1 MEIIQTAIKKG
12 FLALSEHESKA
23 VLSHYGIP
31 TTREILV
38 QECRAAVTAA
48 ETLGYPVVI
57 KACAAHLMHKSEKN
71 AIRMNLSGPDLV
83 RKAYESIM
91 ETIDGQI
98 DGILV
103 QETIQGQRE
112 LIMGMTRDPQFGACI
127 MLGMGGIATE
137 IFKDSVFRVAPFD
150 RGEATDMTR
159 ELKAAAMLGPFRGQ
173 APADMDTLCNCL
185 MALAAIALDHPE
197 ISEID
202 INPLIIDP
210 QGKIT
215 AVDALVLLGTNQHD
229 TFIH

>member
-1 MEIIQTAIKKG
+1 MEIIQTALKEG
-12 FLALSEHESKA
+12 LPALSEHQSKK
-23 VLSHYGIP
+23 VLEAFGIP
-31 TTREILV
+31 TTRETLV
-38 QECRAAVTAA
+38 HGCKEAVVTAK
-48 ETLGYPVVI
+48 TMGYPVVL

-71 AIRMNLSGPDLV
+71 CVRLNLTGPDQV
-83 RKAYESIM
+83 RDAYDSIM
-91 ETIDGQI
+91 DSIDVEI

-103 QETIQGQRE
+103 QEAIHGQRE

-150 RGEATDMTR
+150 RGEATDMAR
-159 ELKAAAMLGPFRGQ
+159 ELKAAAMLGRFRGQ
-173 APADMDTLCNCL
+173 ARADMDTICNCL

-210 QGKIT
+210 QGKVT
-215 AVDALVLLGTNQHD
+215 AVDALVVLGNR
-229 TFIH
+229 

>member
-1 MEIIQTAIKKG
+1 MEIIQTAIEKG
-12 FLALSEHESKA
+12 IPALSEHQSKK
-23 VLSHYGIP
+23 VLKAFGIP
-31 TTREILV
+31 TTGEILV
-38 QECRAAVTAA
+38 QNCEQAVAAA
-48 ETLGYPVVI
+48 EAMGYPVVL

-71 AIRMNLSGPDLV
+71 CIRLNLTGPDQV
-83 RKAYESIM
+83 RDAYDSIM
-91 ETIDGQI
+91 DTIDVEI

-103 QETIQGQRE
+103 QEAIHGQRE

-159 ELKAAAMLGPFRGQ
+159 ELKAAAMLGAFRGQ
-173 APADMDTLCNCL
+173 DRADMDTICNSL

-210 QGKIT
+210 QGKVT
-215 AVDALVLLGTNQHD
+215 AVDALVVLGNP
-229 TFIH
+229 

>member
-1 MEIIQTAIKKG
+1 MEIIQTAIERG
-12 FLALSEHESKA
+12 IPALSEHQSKK
-23 VLSHYGIP
+23 VLAAFGIP

-38 QECRAAVTAA
+38 QGSQQAVAAADA
-48 ETLGYPVVI
+48 LGYPVVL

-71 AIRMNLSGPDLV
+71 CIRLNLAGPDQV
-83 RKAYESIM
+83 KKAHDSIM
-91 ETIDGQI
+91 ETMDAGI

-103 QETIQGQRE
+103 QETIHGQRE

-127 MLGMGGIATE
+127 MLGTGGIATE

-150 RGEATDMTR
+150 RREAVDMTR

-173 APADMDTLCNCL
+173 ARADMDTLCNCL

-210 QGKIT
+210 QGKVT
-215 AVDALVLLGTNQHD
+215 AVDALVVLGNR
-229 TFIH
+229 

>member
-1 MEIIQTAIKKG
+1 MEIIQTALEEG
-12 FLALSEHESKA
+12 LPALSEHQSKK
-23 VLSHYGIP
+23 VLEAFGIP
-31 TTREILV
+31 TTRETLV
-38 QECRAAVTAA
+38 HGCKEAVVTA
-48 ETLGYPVVI
+48 ETMGYPVVL

-71 AIRMNLSGPDLV
+71 CVRLNLTGPDQV
-83 RKAYESIM
+83 RDAYDSIM
-91 ETIDGQI
+91 DSIDVEI

-103 QETIQGQRE
+103 QEAIHGQRE

-150 RGEATDMTR
+150 RGEATDMAR
-159 ELKAAAMLGPFRGQ
+159 ELKAAAMLGRFRGQ
-173 APADMDTLCNCL
+173 ARADMDTICNCL

-210 QGKIT
+210 QGKVT
-215 AVDALVLLGTNQHD
+215 AVDALVVLGNR
-229 TFIH
+229 